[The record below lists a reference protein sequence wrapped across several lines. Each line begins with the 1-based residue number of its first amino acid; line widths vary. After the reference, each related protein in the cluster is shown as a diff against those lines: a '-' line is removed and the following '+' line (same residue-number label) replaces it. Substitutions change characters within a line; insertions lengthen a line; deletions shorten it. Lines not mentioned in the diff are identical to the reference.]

1 VWSSTPSGRSRP
13 STSMSGRS
21 TTGSKTACVPTSSS
35 ACSPIISNGTCA
47 SAWPPCSTTTPTRR
61 PPRRSARAR
70 SQRLSDRPPPSPSR
84 PPAEPTMVSP
94 STASTPCFTTS
105 PPSPKT
111 PSRPPSRP
119 TSPSQSPH
127 GRHTSRKKPPTS
139 WASVPSNTPIQL
151 DLIKLE
157 QWVAKVERGKLRLR
171 PAVLAIADALEFV
184 EKGKTPAFSWRR
196 LITQRAPKP
205 SELRRFVDI
214 QPVLD
219 YDALE
224 PGGTAT
230 AVIREAVQKLG
241 LTPDKGVRVRLTGPV
256 ALSDEEFATVAD
268 GAALNATVTILV
280 VILVLWLA
288 LKQARIIL
296 AVLINLAI
304 GLTLT

>member
-1 VWSSTPSGRSRP
+1 
-13 STSMSGRS
+13 
-21 TTGSKTACVPTSSS
+21 
-35 ACSPIISNGTCA
+35 
-47 SAWPPCSTTTPTRR
+47 TPTRR

-171 PAVLAIADALEFV
+171 RRNR
-184 EKGKTPAFSWRR
+184 GKNCQTSHGFLP
-196 LITQRAPKP
+196 
-205 SELRRFVDI
+205 
-214 QPVLD
+214 
-219 YDALE
+219 
-224 PGGTAT
+224 
-230 AVIREAVQKLG
+230 
-241 LTPDKGVRVRLTGPV
+241 
-256 ALSDEEFATVAD
+256 LSRTFF
-268 GAALNATVTILV
+268 
-280 VILVLWLA
+280 
-288 LKQARIIL
+288 
-296 AVLINLAI
+296 
-304 GLTLT
+304 

>member
-1 VWSSTPSGRSRP
+1 
-13 STSMSGRS
+13 MSGRS
-21 TTGSKTACVPTSSS
+21 TTGSKTACAPTSSS

-47 SAWPPCSTTTPTRR
+47 SAWPSCSTTTPTRR

-84 PPAEPTMVSP
+84 PQAEPTMVSP

-171 PAVLAIADALEFV
+171 ALQWRQTALLSEAVLTALAFYIARGGGSRGAPAICAPEGDRVPEARIGALEDV
-184 EKGKTPAFSWRR
+184 
-196 LITQRAPKP
+196 
-205 SELRRFVDI
+205 RFVSERAEDRAEQI
-214 QPVLD
+214 HVQFDSGAFVC
-219 YDALE
+219 
-224 PGGTAT
+224 TARS
-230 AVIREAVQKLG
+230 IRRRDRDDKPFFERDW
-241 LTPDKGVRVRLTGPV
+241 PDFLTG
-256 ALSDEEFATVAD
+256 AIYEEA
-268 GAALNATVTILV
+268 G
-280 VILVLWLA
+280 
-288 LKQARIIL
+288 R
-296 AVLINLAI
+296 
-304 GLTLT
+304 